1 MKRFIR
7 ICAALVC
14 VLYGFDCASVVSQTV
29 APIVASN
36 DNFVS
41 KKHNFKIKIIGNKR
55 IENGTIAE
63 KVYALNYYGEFSP
76 AFIDSV
82 IKKLFSTGFFA
93 AVDVYADNDVL
104 CVKVDE
110 NPIVAEYA
118 FEGNKAVSDDNF
130 NKFFQDELK
139 SRTVFSLSKIK
150 YLTTEIINVYRQR
163 GYFSVT
169 VNPKIIRLSD
179 NRVNVVFEIKEGKIA
194 TVKKV
199 FFVGNRRFDD
209 TTLLAE
215 MSTKETAWWRFWS
228 SDDLF
233 DPARVDTDKRLI
245 TEFYKTHGYADFKIE
260 SSFNEL
266 SEDKESFYI
275 TIKMKEGD
283 VYNFGKIDIKSEIK
297 DVTKEELQKLL
308 KIKKSKKFNL
318 KEIEESKYQM
328 AEYLSNKGYV
338 FSSINYDLQLDK
350 DKKIADI
357 TFNVDQGDK
366 AYINQIKIEG
376 NMITKDEVI
385 RREMLIQEQDALQA
399 DKVAKS
405 IGNIRDLDFFS
416 DVNVMQEKVG
426 QGKANLKIKVN
437 EKSTAMLQLNLGYA
451 IGRGIFTKIG
461 LSEKNF
467 LGEGK
472 YVSGEVMI
480 GRNDKAISGQ
490 YIIPYFLN
498 RRLDLGFSAGIAE
511 SNRTKTTS
519 AKNKSYSLG
528 SFVTYQLSPKLS
540 HRIGYSFSY
549 DDTKPDS
556 GLQDEKFYLEKIKPI
571 TTASEYDALWKS
583 KKRDPRKLHELL
595 CDEFGK
601 RTRSSVYSVLA
612 YSDLDSRIN
621 PRDGYVWALR
631 NSYYGVGGDVK
642 FGSHTLTGKYYF
654 PVFDRCVLMVKG
666 EAGIMGKGSYMIDRF
681 SVGGDD
687 VKGFDYDGIGPRI
700 KKDQSVDEEALRG
713 TRYYSGV
720 FAFGVPITE
729 GVGRV
734 RSVTYLMFGSN
745 WKSNT
750 EEKYKNCIYDENKMR
765 VSVGT
770 GVEWM
775 SPLGPIAITYTKAVK
790 KEKYDDTQTLQIGYV
805 IID

>member
-1 MKRFIR
+1 MKGFVR
-7 ICAALVC
+7 ICTALVC
-14 VLYGFDCASVVSQTV
+14 VLFVANCASVAESQAGAPV
-29 APIVASN
+29 AASN
-36 DNFVS
+36 DNIKG
-41 KKHNFKIKIIGNKR
+41 KKHSFKIKIIGNKR
-55 IENGTIAE
+55 IEYGTIAE
-63 KVYALNYYGEFSP
+63 KIHSLNYYGDFSP

-82 IKKLFSTGFFA
+82 IKKLFSTGFFTS
-93 AVDVYADNDVL
+93 VDVQVEKGRLVVA
-104 CVKVDE
+104 VKE

-169 VNPKIIRLSD
+169 VNPKVIKLSD

-209 TTLLAE
+209 ATLLAE

-233 DPARVDTDKRLI
+233 DPARIDTDKRLI

-283 VYNFGKIDIKSEIK
+283 VYNFGNIDIKSEIK

-308 KIKKSKKFNL
+308 KISKSKKFNL
-318 KEIEESKYQM
+318 KEIEESKFQM
-328 AEYLSNKGYV
+328 ADYLSNRGYV

-350 DKKIADI
+350 DKKIAHI
-357 TFNVDQGDK
+357 TFNVDQGEK

-426 QGKANLKIKVN
+426 QGKANLKVKVN

-472 YVSGEVMI
+472 YVSGEVMV

-498 RRLDLGFSAGIAE
+498 RRMDLGFSAGIAE

-528 SFVTYQLSPKLS
+528 SFVTYQINPKLS

-556 GLQDEKFYLEKIKPI
+556 SVQFKEVKFNDMNK
-571 TTASEYDALWKS
+571 AEYDAFWKNRN
-583 KKRDPRKLHELL
+583 RDTRKLHELL
-595 CDEFGK
+595 DNEFGK
-601 RTRSSVYSVLA
+601 RTRSSIYSVLSYA
-612 YSDLDSRIN
+612 DLDSRVN

-654 PVFDRCVLMVKG
+654 PMFDRCVLMVKG
-666 EAGIMGKGSYMIDRF
+666 EAGFMGKGSYMIDRF

-700 KKDQSVDEEALRG
+700 KKEQSVDEEALRG

-734 RSVTYLMFGSN
+734 RSVTYVMFGSN

-790 KEKYDDTQTLQIGYV
+790 KQKYDDTQTLQIGYV